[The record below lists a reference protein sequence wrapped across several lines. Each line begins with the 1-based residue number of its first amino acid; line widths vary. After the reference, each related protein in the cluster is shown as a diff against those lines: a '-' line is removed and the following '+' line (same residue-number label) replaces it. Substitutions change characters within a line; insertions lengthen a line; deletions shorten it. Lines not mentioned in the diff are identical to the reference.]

1 MSLIFLSTLH
11 QYIGVTVPAVAD
23 IQGKVISF
31 EESLSLK
38 GATVSVKG
46 TTRVAK
52 TQTDGRFTLSI
63 QPGDKTLVVSLD
75 EYQTTEI
82 AITTKSEYEI
92 VLKHTSTVARLI
104 KNDLY
109 SPTSFNATFNKCR

>member
-11 QYIGVTVPAVAD
+11 QYIGVSVPTSTD
-23 IQGKVISF
+23 IHGKVISF

-38 GATVSVKG
+38 DVTVSVKG

-63 QPGDKTLVVSLD
+63 QPGDKILVISLA

-82 AITTKSEYEI
+82 AITSKSEYEI
-92 VLKHTSTVARLI
+92 ALKHASTNARLI

-109 SPTSFNATFNKCR
+109 SPTSINATASQCR